1 MITARDMAVAGGPSM
16 AVPPVHAA
24 PLQAI
29 PAPVTG
35 LRERILLIVLYLTVL
50 ASSVAVIEPS
60 PHDGLMGVLLVA
72 CLIGGI
78 RFDRLLAVPFLLLL
92 MWNVAGLMSLMN
104 VSGEAKTVQYA
115 ATSVYLAVAAM
126 IFAFLLTRNT
136 LTRIETLRAA
146 YVLTAALAAT
156 AGIAGYFS
164 LFPGAH
170 AQFAT
175 NDRALGG
182 FKDPNVFGP
191 FLIWPLLVVIERM
204 LMRRITLLGLITAFV
219 LLLGLLLS
227 FSRGAW
233 FHFTVSALVVVAIS
247 FISAETQRVRLR
259 LFVMTAL
266 AVVSLAGLLM
276 VLLSF
281 SAIGEMF
288 TNRAQLIQSYDVG
301 DGGRFKLQELAL
313 AAMLQYPN
321 GMGPFEFASVY
332 GLQQHNVYLQAFLV
346 YGWVGGVSYLLLL
359 ATTAW
364 IAWRTVFIRTPW
376 QPYLVV
382 SLGTFVG
389 LCAEGFIIDTDHW
402 RHFFLL
408 LGLIWGLAAATR
420 HYARTQITSVSPYA
434 DAR

>member
-1 MITARDMAVAGGPSM
+1 M
-16 AVPPVHAA
+16 PPIYAA
-24 PLQAI
+24 PVQAI
-29 PAPVTG
+29 PAPATG
-35 LRERILLIVLYLTVL
+35 LRERILLVVLYLTVL

-60 PHDGLMGVLLVA
+60 PHDALMGVLLIA
-72 CLIGGI
+72 CLIAGI

-104 VSGEAKTVQYA
+104 VPADAKAVQYA

-126 IFAFLLTRNT
+126 IFALLLTQNT
-136 LTRIETLRAA
+136 MARIGALRSA
-146 YVLTAALAAT
+146 YVLTATLAAL

-170 AQFAT
+170 EQFAT

-191 FLIWPLLVVIERM
+191 FLIWPLLIVVERM
-204 LMRRITLLGLITAFV
+204 LLRKITLLGLATTFI

-233 FHFTVSALVVVAIS
+233 FHFTISAFVMVAVSFITAETPRIRMRLFAMSAIS
-247 FISAETQRVRLR
+247 
-259 LFVMTAL
+259 L
-266 AVVSLAGLLM
+266 AALAGLLM

-281 SAIGEMF
+281 GAIGEMF
-288 TNRAQLIQSYDVG
+288 MNRAQLIQSYDVG

-313 AAMLQYPN
+313 GAMLKFPN
-321 GMGPFEFASVY
+321 GMGPFEFAAVY

-346 YGWVGGVSYLLLL
+346 YGWVGGVSYLMLLF
-359 ATTAW
+359 ATVW
-364 IAWRTVFIRTPW
+364 IALRTVFVRTPW
-376 QPYLVV
+376 QPYMIV
-382 SLGTFVG
+382 SFATFVG
-389 LCAEGFIIDTDHW
+389 VCAEGFVIDTDHW

-420 HYARTQITSVSPYA
+420 HYAGRTSTGQTPYA
-434 DAR
+434 YAR

>member
-1 MITARDMAVAGGPSM
+1 MAIAGAAPAGPAAYAAAPAYG
-16 AVPPVHAA
+16 AVPPFAT
-24 PLQAI
+24 
-29 PAPVTG
+29 PVTG
-35 LRERILLIVLYLTVL
+35 LRERLLLVVLYLTVL
-50 ASSVAVIEPS
+50 ASSVAVVEPS
-60 PHDGLMGVLLVA
+60 PHDALMGVLLVA
-72 CLIGGI
+72 ALIAGV
-78 RFDRLLAVPFLLLL
+78 RFDRLLAVPFLLLML
-92 MWNVAGLMSLMN
+92 WNVAGLMSLMN
-104 VSGEAKTVQYA
+104 VPGEEKTVQYA

-136 LTRIETLRAA
+136 ASRVETLRAA
-146 YVLTAALAAT
+146 YVLTATLAAL

-204 LMRRITLLGLITAFV
+204 LLRRITIVGLITAFIM
-219 LLLGLLLS
+219 LLGLLLS

-247 FISAETQRVRLR
+247 FISAENQRVRLR
-259 LFVMTAL
+259 LFVLTAL
-266 AVVSLAGLLM
+266 AVVALAGLLM

-359 ATTAW
+359 ATTGW

-382 SLGTFVG
+382 SFGTFVG

-408 LGLIWGLAAATR
+408 LGLIWGLAAASR
-420 HYARTQITSVSPYA
+420 HYVKNNSARYAPYV
-434 DAR
+434 AR